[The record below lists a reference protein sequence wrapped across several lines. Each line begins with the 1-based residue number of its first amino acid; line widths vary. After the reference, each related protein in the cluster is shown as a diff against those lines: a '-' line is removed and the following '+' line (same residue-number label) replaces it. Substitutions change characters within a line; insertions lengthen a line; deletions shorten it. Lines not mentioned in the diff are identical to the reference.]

1 MHAQVRPLVHWGPR
15 KIFIWLNGVCH
26 SLIARSIMEVTC
38 RLAQGKGAS
47 PQLLADM
54 LREIERK
61 RAESDLMV
69 AHMASQDVDSS

>member
-1 MHAQVRPLVHWGPR
+1 M
-15 KIFIWLNGVCH
+15 
-26 SLIARSIMEVTC
+26 TC